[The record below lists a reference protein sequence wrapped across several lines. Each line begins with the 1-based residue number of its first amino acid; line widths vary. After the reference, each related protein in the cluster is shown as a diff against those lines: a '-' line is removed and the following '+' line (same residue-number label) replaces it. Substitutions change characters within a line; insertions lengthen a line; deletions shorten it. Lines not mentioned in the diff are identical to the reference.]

1 LAGRIVCAAT
11 TDRREVQEVK
21 QTMAGNG
28 PLALQ
33 PIGHV
38 ENGIPPGERV
48 TWENIESR
56 VVIEDQWAEGLEGL
70 AEFSHVVILF
80 WLDRPHDKKTPLKVH
95 PEAKE
100 DMPLVGLFATRT
112 PLRPN
117 PIGMTTVELLRVED
131 NTLHV
136 RGLDAFDETPVLD
149 IKPYLIR
156 GDLKSDATV
165 PDWLHQLWERHDS
178 ST

>member
-1 LAGRIVCAAT
+1 VKHTTAGS
-11 TDRREVQEVK
+11 
-21 QTMAGNG
+21 G
-28 PLALQ
+28 PLTLQ

-38 ENGIPPGERV
+38 KNGISPGERV
-48 TWENIESR
+48 TWEDIESR
-56 VVIEDQWAEGLEGL
+56 VVVEDQWAEGLEGL

-80 WLDRPHDKKTPLKVH
+80 WLDRPQDRETPLKVH

-117 PIGMTTVELLRVED
+117 PIGMTTVELLSVED
-131 NTLHV
+131 NTLLV

-165 PDWLHQLWERHDS
+165 PGWLHELWERHDS
-178 ST
+178 NA

>member
-1 LAGRIVCAAT
+1 MHTSPGGGV
-11 TDRREVQEVK
+11 
-21 QTMAGNG
+21 
-28 PLALQ
+28 LALH
-33 PIGHV
+33 PIGRV
-38 ENGIPPGERV
+38 ENGIQPGERV
-48 TWENIESR
+48 TWEHIQSR
-56 VVIEDQWAEGLEGL
+56 VVVDERWAEGLDGL

-80 WLDRPHDKKTPLKVH
+80 WLDRPQDEETPLRVH
-95 PEAKE
+95 PEARE

-131 NTLHV
+131 NALHV

-156 GDLKSDATV
+156 GDLKPRATV
-165 PDWLHQLWERHDS
+165 PDWLHDLWERHDS
-178 ST
+178 SD

>member
-1 LAGRIVCAAT
+1 LLGTAEYAGPTDCGEVRRVKHT
-11 TDRREVQEVK
+11 T
-21 QTMAGNG
+21 AGTG
-28 PLALQ
+28 PLILQ

-48 TWENIESR
+48 TWEGMESR
-56 VVIEDQWAEGLEGL
+56 VVIEAQWAEGLEGL

-80 WLDRPHDKKTPLKVH
+80 WLDRPQNREIPLKVH
-95 PEAKE
+95 PEAKQ

-117 PIGMTTVELLRVED
+117 PIGMTTVELLKVED
-131 NTLHV
+131 NTLHI
-136 RGLDAFDETPVLD
+136 RGLDAFDATPVLD

-156 GDLKSDATV
+156 GDLKTDARV
-165 PDWLHQLWERHDS
+165 PGWLHELWRGHDS
-178 ST
+178 TV